1 MKTMKSF
8 LVMLLIAMMP
18 MFITSCQND
27 KEKEPS
33 NDSTSDSTEDLIIG
47 EWECTEQAYE
57 VSFDGET
64 DGDSESY
71 GSEEYVWEFDDDENL
86 TIYWDGEREGKYDYN
101 VSGKKLY
108 TELIDDWFDGD
119 ADYFTIK
126 KLTDTKLILEIE
138 FEDYDEEIIYTFYF
152 DRI

>member
-1 MKTMKSF
+1 MMKIDKTVARETRYIALWVICLS
-8 LVMLLIAMMP
+8 LIMQAV
-18 MFITSCQND
+18 F
-27 KEKEPS
+27 
-33 NDSTSDSTEDLIIG
+33 LIIG

-57 VSFDGET
+57 VSFDGDTES
-64 DGDSESY
+64 DSESY

-108 TELIDDWFDGD
+108 TELIDDWFGGD

-152 DRI
+152 DRIK

>member
-8 LVMLLIAMMP
+8 LVMLLVAMMP

-27 KEKEPS
+27 KKNEPS
-33 NDSTSDSTEDLIIG
+33 SDAAEDLIIG

-57 VSFDGET
+57 ISFDGDTES
-64 DGDSESY
+64 DSESY
-71 GSEEYVWEFDDDENL
+71 GSEENVWEFDDDENL

-108 TELIDDWFDGD
+108 TELIDDWFGGD

-126 KLTDTKLILEIE
+126 KLTDKKLILEIE

>member
-1 MKTMKSF
+1 MS
-8 LVMLLIAMMP
+8 
-18 MFITSCQND
+18 S
-27 KEKEPS
+27 
-33 NDSTSDSTEDLIIG
+33 
-47 EWECTEQAYE
+47 
-57 VSFDGET
+57 DGET

-71 GSEEYVWEFDDDENL
+71 GSEEYVWEFDDVENL
-86 TIYWDGEREGKYDYN
+86 TIYWDWEIEGKDVYN

-138 FEDYDEEIIYTFYF
+138 FEDNDEEIIYTFNF

>member
-8 LVMLLIAMMP
+8 LVMLLVAMMP

-27 KEKEPS
+27 KKNEPS
-33 NDSTSDSTEDLIIG
+33 SDATEYLIIG

-57 VSFDGET
+57 VSFDGDTES
-64 DGDSESY
+64 DSETY

-108 TELIDDWFDGD
+108 TELIDDWFGGD

-152 DRI
+152 DRIK

>member
-8 LVMLLIAMMP
+8 LVILLVAMMP

-27 KEKEPS
+27 KENELS
-33 NDSTSDSTEDLIIG
+33 SDATEDLIIG

-57 VSFDGET
+57 ISFDGDTESY
-64 DGDSESY
+64 SESY

-126 KLTDTKLILEIE
+126 KLTDKKLILEIDG
-138 FEDYDEEIIYTFYF
+138 DYDEEIIYTFYF

>member
-8 LVMLLIAMMP
+8 LVMLLVAMMP

-27 KEKEPS
+27 KKNEPS
-33 NDSTSDSTEDLIIG
+33 SDATEDLIIG

-57 VSFDGET
+57 ISFDGDTES
-64 DGDSESY
+64 DSESF
-71 GSEEYVWEFDDDENL
+71 GSEELVWEFDEDENL
-86 TIYWDGEREGKYDYN
+86 SVYWDGEREGKYDYN
-101 VSGKKLY
+101 VNGKKLH
-108 TELIDDWFDGD
+108 TELIDEWFGGD

-138 FEDYDEEIIYTFYF
+138 FEDYDEEILYTFYF
-152 DRI
+152 DRIK

>member
-1 MKTMKSF
+1 M
-8 LVMLLIAMMP
+8 
-18 MFITSCQND
+18 
-27 KEKEPS
+27 
-33 NDSTSDSTEDLIIG
+33 
-47 EWECTEQAYE
+47 
-57 VSFDGET
+57 
-64 DGDSESY
+64 
-71 GSEEYVWEFDDDENL
+71 

-108 TELIDDWFDGD
+108 TELIDDWFGGD

-152 DRI
+152 DRIK

>member
-8 LVMLLIAMMP
+8 LVMLLVAMMP

-27 KEKEPS
+27 KKNEPS
-33 NDSTSDSTEDLIIG
+33 SDATEDLIIG

-57 VSFDGET
+57 ISFDGDTES
-64 DGDSESY
+64 DSESY
-71 GSEEYVWEFDDDENL
+71 GSEENVWEFDDDENL

-108 TELIDDWFDGD
+108 TELIDDWFGGD

-126 KLTDTKLILEIE
+126 KLTDKKLILEIE